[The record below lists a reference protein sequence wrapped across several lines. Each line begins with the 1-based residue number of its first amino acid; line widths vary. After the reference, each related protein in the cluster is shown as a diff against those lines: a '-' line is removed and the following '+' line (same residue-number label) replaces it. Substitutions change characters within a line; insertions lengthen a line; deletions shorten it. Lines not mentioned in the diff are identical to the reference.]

1 MDGDTSLANHELH
14 QDFER
19 QLLSVFQHSKRFI
32 ETEDDAS
39 VAPTATRAEL
49 IERLASSI
57 PEEGEDGLDVID
69 ALAKNLDDGL
79 VRSTNPRFFGWVIGG
94 RTPTALAADWLA
106 SCWDQNGCLTATSP
120 AIGVVEEVCGR
131 WLLDLLGL
139 PKNAAFSF
147 VTGCQMAHATCLAAA
162 RHRLLA
168 TANWDVE
175 TQGLSGAPAIRIV
188 TGSNSHGS
196 LVRAVR
202 FVGLGSGNIASVP
215 ADGDNRLSPSDLETE
230 LAREPNRPTIVVLQ
244 AGDINTGRFDP
255 FPECIEVARKFGA
268 WVHVDGAFGLWAN
281 ASERHRDKL
290 TGVEKADS
298 WTTDGHKW
306 LNVPHDSGFAFVADE
321 SALRGAMSHRASY
334 LTHDASARDQLDYNP
349 EWSKR
354 FRALPAYAAIRQLGR
369 KGIAEMIDRAC
380 DAAKQLVIE
389 LSAHP
394 MVEVVCMPTLNQGMV
409 RFRQEGATLE
419 EADTFTDRVMEAVNK
434 SREAMFTGTL
444 YRGRR
449 CMRISV
455 SNWRTDASE
464 ASRAAKAVHAALEAA
479 STERVG

>member
-1 MDGDTSLANHELH
+1 MTNHELH

-19 QLLSVFQHSKRFI
+19 QLLSAFQHSKRFI
-32 ETEDDAS
+32 ETEDEMS
-39 VAPTATRAEL
+39 VAPNATRAQL
-49 IERLASSI
+49 VERLAGPV
-57 PEEGEDGLDVID
+57 PESGEDGLAVID
-69 ALAKNLDDGL
+69 ALAAQLDDGL

-106 SCWDQNGCLTATSP
+106 SCWDQNGCLSSTSP
-120 AIGVVEEVCGR
+120 AVAVVEEVCGK

-139 PKNAAFSF
+139 PKTAAFAF

-168 TANWDVE
+168 NANWDVE

-188 TGSNSHGS
+188 TGSNCHGS

-202 FVGLGSGNIASVP
+202 FVGLGSGSIVSIP
-215 ADGDNRLSPSDLETE
+215 ADEGNQLCPADLEDG
-230 LAREPNRPTIVVLQ
+230 LAREPARPTIVVLQ

-255 FPECIEVARKFGA
+255 FPECIEVARKYDA

-281 ASERHRDKL
+281 VSDRHREKL
-290 TGVEKADS
+290 NGVEKADS

-321 SALRGAMSHRASY
+321 SALRGAMAHRASY
-334 LTHDASARDQLDYNP
+334 LTHDAAARDQIDYNP

-369 KGIAEMIDRAC
+369 KGIGEMIDRAC
-380 DAAKQLVIE
+380 DAAKQLVAALAE
-389 LSAHP
+389 HP

-409 RFRQEGATLE
+409 RFRSDESATPEEGDA
-419 EADTFTDRVMEAVNK
+419 FTDRVMENVNK
-434 SREAMFTGTL
+434 GGEAMFTGTL

-455 SNWRTDASE
+455 SNWRTGPSDVRRATVAIGE
-464 ASRAAKAVHAALEAA
+464 AIEALAREKAP
-479 STERVG
+479 G